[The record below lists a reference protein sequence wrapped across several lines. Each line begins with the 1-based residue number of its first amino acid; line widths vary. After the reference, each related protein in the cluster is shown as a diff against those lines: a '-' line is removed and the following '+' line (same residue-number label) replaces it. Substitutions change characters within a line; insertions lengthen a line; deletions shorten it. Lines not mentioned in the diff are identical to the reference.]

1 MEPVEEELY
10 VSEFDD
16 ADEILGDD
24 DLNDEEPVEETA
36 GEYAEA
42 EPPYVEMPPDDE
54 DQNPGAVE
62 YIDHIDLVEV
72 SIEPDGLGEIIEV
85 VEVEEDEL

>member
-10 VSEFDD
+10 VSEFGE
-16 ADEILGDD
+16 ADEVLADD

-36 GEYAEA
+36 GEYAEQ
-42 EPPYVEMPPDDE
+42 PPMDTQYAPPDDE

-85 VEVEEDEL
+85 EEDEL